1 VQQKYQTASQSLG
14 SKHLQQQAPAIPDIL
29 NRSPYLAGDSM
40 NNVPEH
46 LVATNKENLET
57 AIAFAGITAA
67 GAEKLIELQ
76 LRTAKNVFADA
87 VKSAKALVAIKDV
100 QELTEIQASIA
111 QPLADKITNYGR
123 SVYAVIAETQ
133 AEMNKFFEARIAET
147 NKSFVTVLDQ
157 AVKNAPPG
165 SDVAVAAVKSAM
177 AAANQA
183 YDAFSR
189 ATKQV
194 AEATEA
200 TMTAATH
207 TVATKK
213 KAA

>member
-1 VQQKYQTASQSLG
+1 MNQ
-14 SKHLQQQAPAIPDIL
+14 IPEQII
-29 NRSPYLAGDSM
+29 
-40 NNVPEH
+40 
-46 LVATNKENLET
+46 ATNKENLD
-57 AIAFAGITAA
+57 AVIAFAGITAA
-67 GAEKLIELQ
+67 STEKLIELQ
-76 LRTAKNVFADA
+76 LRIAKNVFADA
-87 VKSAKALVAIKDV
+87 VKNAKALAAVKDV
-100 QELTEIQASIA
+100 QELTEIQTSIA
-111 QPLADKITNYGR
+111 QPFADKITTYGR

-133 AEMNKFFEARIAET
+133 AELNKFFEERIAET

-157 AVKNAPPG
+157 AVKNAPAG

-183 YDAFSR
+183 YDAFSK

-200 TMTAATH
+200 TMTAAGT

>member
-1 VQQKYQTASQSLG
+1 MY
-14 SKHLQQQAPAIPDIL
+14 
-29 NRSPYLAGDSM
+29 
-40 NNVPEH
+40 NVPEQ
-46 LVATNKENLET
+46 LVTTNKENLESVV
-57 AIAFAGITAA
+57 AFAGITAA

-76 LRTAKNVFADA
+76 LRAAKSVFADA
-87 VKSAKALVAIKDV
+87 VKNAKALGAVKDV
-100 QELTEIQASIA
+100 QELTEIQTSIA
-111 QPLADKITNYGR
+111 QPVADNAVNYAR
-123 SVYAVIAETQ
+123 SVYAVMAETQ
-133 AEMNKFFEARIAET
+133 AELNKFFEERIAET
-147 NKSFVTVLDQ
+147 NKNFVTVLDK
-157 AVKNAPPG
+157 AVKNAPAG

-183 YDAFSR
+183 YDAFSK